1 MFLSLSRKFFFFLRV
16 AYFNQ
21 AENFYKYF
29 DRLLKNNLNK

>member
-1 MFLSLSRKFFFFLRV
+1 MFLSLSIIKNFLRV